1 MGGVY
6 NKFEDDGLTLDK
18 KRRADIFAIDFNTA
32 IPKSNTVIT
41 AEWAWTFI
49 DVPDTYTQQYGNKQ
63 QGGFIDIVQPII
75 KKKMFGFEKASFN
88 AALRVEYVDW
98 NIGTFNETGQN
109 ISDDVFSIVPAI
121 SFRTSQQTVLRLN
134 YRYQWQTDILGNP
147 ASKTAAIQFGI
158 SSYF

>member
-1 MGGVY
+1 
-6 NKFEDDGLTLDK
+6 
-18 KRRADIFAIDFNTA
+18 
-32 IPKSNTVIT
+32 
-41 AEWAWTFI
+41 
-49 DVPDTYTQQYGNKQ
+49 
-63 QGGFIDIVQPII
+63 
-75 KKKMFGFEKASFN
+75 MFGFEKASFN